1 MSLSITTYILD
12 GKGRIISINGPWDEF
27 AHENGGVDIYANDI
41 QGQLIWDF
49 ISGDATRMWFD
60 TLINFAAV
68 KNEIIKR
75 PYRCDSPDFKRYMRM
90 TITPEGNGLLRIDH
104 ELLSLEQR
112 KNPIYPVHESK
123 SISNISRIR
132 CSICGRI
139 NNGISWEEPHIKH
152 TTGLNEIVV
161 IYTVCNECK
170 SSLPVRQTQ
179 ID

>member
-60 TLINFAAV
+60 TLINFAAI

-75 PYRCDSPDFKRYMRM
+75 PYRCDSPEFKRYMRM

-112 KNPIYPVHESK
+112 KIPYIRFTNRKVFR
-123 SISNISRIR
+123 ISVELDAAYADVLIMVFRGKN
-132 CSICGRI
+132 
-139 NNGISWEEPHIKH
+139 H
-152 TTGLNEIVV
+152 T
-161 IYTVCNECK
+161 
-170 SSLPVRQTQ
+170 
-179 ID
+179 